1 MLMPLLCAHNGPLLV
16 HGQFAHVHK
25 SLDCGCISCLNST
38 DGRSRLTVSQ
48 KQKAR
53 SLIRISKDYD
63 VRKQEFLD
71 TAQKL
76 FYEQG
81 YDQTSVNTIIDAV
94 GVSKGTFYHYFKSKE
109 NLLDALAERVAK
121 QGLERLH
128 SIVEDRHIGALEKIN
143 RYFAGSR
150 DPKEKS
156 EEIAKTVL
164 RVMYEDENILLRHKA
179 RVRSMEL
186 VVSELG
192 KIIAQGIQE
201 GIFNVPYPER
211 TAEMILMLGG
221 EMKDIYARLFLELDE
236 KPENITLAK
245 QLIDQYED
253 AIARMLAAPEGSI
266 RFHEQL
272 NLRDFLG

>member
-1 MLMPLLCAHNGPLLV
+1 LG
-16 HGQFAHVHK
+16 
-25 SLDCGCISCLNST
+25 
-38 DGRSRLTVSQ
+38 
-48 KQKAR
+48 
-53 SLIRISKDYD
+53 RISKEYD

-71 TAQKL
+71 AAQTL

-81 YDQTSVNTIIDAV
+81 YDQTSVNDILNAV

-109 NLLDALAERVAK
+109 ELLDALAERVAR

-128 SIVEDRHIGALEKIN
+128 SIVEDVHLNALEKIN
-143 RYFAGSR
+143 RYFAGSQGHE
-150 DPKEKS
+150 EKS

-186 VVSELG
+186 VVPELA
-192 KIIAQGIQE
+192 KIITQGVE
-201 GIFNVPYPER
+201 EAIFDVPYPER

-221 EMKDIYARLFLELDE
+221 EMKDIYARLFLDLDE

-272 NLRDFLG
+272 NLKDFLG

>member
-1 MLMPLLCAHNGPLLV
+1 M
-16 HGQFAHVHK
+16 
-25 SLDCGCISCLNST
+25 
-38 DGRSRLTVSQ
+38 
-48 KQKAR
+48 
-53 SLIRISKDYD
+53 IRISKEYD

-71 TAQKL
+71 TAQQL
-76 FYEQG
+76 FFERGYE
-81 YDQTSVNTIIDAV
+81 QTSVNTIIEQV

-109 NLLDALAERVAK
+109 ELLDALAELVAR
-121 QGLERLH
+121 QVLERLH
-128 SIVEDRHIGALEKIN
+128 SIVKDVHLNALEKIN
-143 RYFAGSR
+143 RYFAGSQGH
-150 DPKEKS
+150 EEES

-164 RVMYEDENILLRHKA
+164 RVMYKDENILLRHKA

-186 VVSELG
+186 VVPELG
-192 KIIAQGIQE
+192 KIIAQGVEE
-201 GIFNVPYPER
+201 GIFDVPCSER

-236 KPENITLAK
+236 KPENVSLAK

-272 NLRDFLG
+272 NLKDFLG

>member
-1 MLMPLLCAHNGPLLV
+1 MV
-16 HGQFAHVHK
+16 
-25 SLDCGCISCLNST
+25 
-38 DGRSRLTVSQ
+38 
-48 KQKAR
+48 
-53 SLIRISKDYD
+53 RISKDYD

-71 TAQKL
+71 AAQKL

-109 NLLDALAERVAK
+109 DLLDALAERVAR
-121 QGLERLH
+121 QGLEGLH
-128 SIVEDRHIGALEKIN
+128 SIVEDRHLGALEKFN

-150 DPKEKS
+150 SLKEKS

-164 RVMYEDENILLRHKA
+164 QVMYKDENILLRHKA

-186 VVSELG
+186 VVPELG
-192 KIIAQGIQE
+192 KIIAQGIDE
-201 GIFNVPYPER
+201 GIFDVPYPER

-272 NLRDFLG
+272 NLKDFLG

>member
-1 MLMPLLCAHNGPLLV
+1 M
-16 HGQFAHVHK
+16 
-25 SLDCGCISCLNST
+25 
-38 DGRSRLTVSQ
+38 
-48 KQKAR
+48 
-53 SLIRISKDYD
+53 IRISKDYD

-71 TAQKL
+71 AAQKL

-81 YDQTSVNTIIDAV
+81 YGQTPVNTIIEAV

-109 NLLDALAERVAK
+109 DLLDALAERVAR
-121 QGLERLH
+121 QRLERLH
-128 SIVEDRHIGALEKIN
+128 SIVEDRHLGALEKFN

-150 DPKEKS
+150 SLKEKS

-186 VVSELG
+186 VVPELG

-253 AIARMLAAPEGSI
+253 AIARMLEAPEGSI

>member
-1 MLMPLLCAHNGPLLV
+1 MV
-16 HGQFAHVHK
+16 
-25 SLDCGCISCLNST
+25 
-38 DGRSRLTVSQ
+38 
-48 KQKAR
+48 
-53 SLIRISKDYD
+53 RISKDYD

-71 TAQKL
+71 AAQKL

-109 NLLDALAERVAK
+109 DLLDALAERVAM

-128 SIVEDRHIGALEKIN
+128 SIVEDRHLGALEKIN

-179 RVRSMEL
+179 RARSMEL
-186 VVSELG
+186 VVPELG
-192 KIIAQGIQE
+192 KIIAQGVQE
-201 GIFNVPYPER
+201 GVFDVPYPER

-221 EMKDIYARLFLELDE
+221 EMKDIYAKLFLELDE
-236 KPENITLAK
+236 NPENLTLAK

-266 RFHEQL
+266 RFQDRS
-272 NLRDFLG
+272 NLKDFLG

>member
-1 MLMPLLCAHNGPLLV
+1 L
-16 HGQFAHVHK
+16 K
-25 SLDCGCISCLNST
+25 KT
-38 DGRSRLTVSQ
+38 
-48 KQKAR
+48 R
-53 SLIRISKDYD
+53 SLNRIIKDYD

-71 TAQKL
+71 AAQKL

-94 GVSKGTFYHYFKSKE
+94 GVSKGTFYHYFNSKE
-109 NLLDALAERVAK
+109 DLLDALAERVAR
-121 QGLERLH
+121 QRLEQLH
-128 SIVEDRHIGALEKIN
+128 SIVEDRNLSALEKFN

-150 DPKEKS
+150 GFEEKS
-156 EEIAKTVL
+156 GEIAKTVL

-186 VVSELG
+186 VVPELG

-201 GIFNVPYPER
+201 GTFDVPCPER

-221 EMKDIYARLFLELDE
+221 EMKDIYARLFLNLDE

-272 NLRDFLG
+272 NLKDFLG

>member
-1 MLMPLLCAHNGPLLV
+1 LV
-16 HGQFAHVHK
+16 
-25 SLDCGCISCLNST
+25 
-38 DGRSRLTVSQ
+38 
-48 KQKAR
+48 
-53 SLIRISKDYD
+53 RISKDYD

-71 TAQKL
+71 AAQKL

-81 YDQTSVNTIIDAV
+81 YDQTSVESIIAAV

-109 NLLDALAERVAK
+109 DLLDALAERVARP
-121 QGLERLH
+121 GLERLH
-128 SIVEDRHIGALEKIN
+128 LIVENRHIGALEKIN

-186 VVSELG
+186 VVPELG

-253 AIARMLAAPEGSI
+253 AITRMLAAPEGSI

>member
-1 MLMPLLCAHNGPLLV
+1 MV
-16 HGQFAHVHK
+16 
-25 SLDCGCISCLNST
+25 
-38 DGRSRLTVSQ
+38 
-48 KQKAR
+48 
-53 SLIRISKDYD
+53 RISKDYD

-71 TAQKL
+71 AAQRL

-81 YDQTSVNTIIDAV
+81 YDQTPVEAIIAAV

-109 NLLDALAERVAK
+109 DLLDALAEQVAR
-121 QGLERLH
+121 QELERLR
-128 SIVEDRHIGALEKIN
+128 SIVEDRRTGALEKIN
-143 RYFAGSR
+143 QYFVGTR
-150 DPKEKS
+150 NLEKNS

-164 RVMYEDENILLRHKA
+164 RVMYKDENILLRHKA

-186 VVSELG
+186 VVPELG
-192 KIIAQGIQE
+192 EIIAQGIQE
-201 GIFNVPYPER
+201 GVFDVPCPER

-253 AIARMLAAPEGSI
+253 AITRMLGAPEGSI
-266 RFHEQL
+266 RFHDQL
-272 NLRDFLG
+272 NLKDFLG

>member
-1 MLMPLLCAHNGPLLV
+1 MG
-16 HGQFAHVHK
+16 
-25 SLDCGCISCLNST
+25 
-38 DGRSRLTVSQ
+38 
-48 KQKAR
+48 
-53 SLIRISKDYD
+53 RISKEYD

-71 TAQKL
+71 AAQTL

-81 YDQTSVNTIIDAV
+81 YDQTSVNDILDAV

-109 NLLDALAERVAK
+109 ELLDALAERVAR

-128 SIVEDRHIGALEKIN
+128 SIVKDVHLNALEKIN
-143 RYFAGSR
+143 QYFAGSQGHE
-150 DPKEKS
+150 EKS

-186 VVSELG
+186 VVPELG
-192 KIIAQGIQE
+192 KIIAQGVEE
-201 GIFNVPYPER
+201 GVFDVPYPER

-272 NLRDFLG
+272 NLKDFLG

>member
-1 MLMPLLCAHNGPLLV
+1 MV
-16 HGQFAHVHK
+16 
-25 SLDCGCISCLNST
+25 
-38 DGRSRLTVSQ
+38 
-48 KQKAR
+48 
-53 SLIRISKDYD
+53 RISKDYD

-71 TAQKL
+71 AAQKL

-81 YDQTSVNTIIDAV
+81 YDQTSVNTIIEAV
-94 GVSKGTFYHYFKSKE
+94 GVSKGTFYHYFNSKE
-109 NLLDALAERVAK
+109 DLLDALAERVAR
-121 QGLERLH
+121 QRLEQLH
-128 SIVEDRHIGALEKIN
+128 SIVEDRNLSALEKFN

-150 DPKEKS
+150 GFKEKS
-156 EEIAKTVL
+156 EEIAKTIL

-179 RVRSMEL
+179 RVRCMEL
-186 VVSELG
+186 VVPELG

>member
-1 MLMPLLCAHNGPLLV
+1 MV
-16 HGQFAHVHK
+16 
-25 SLDCGCISCLNST
+25 
-38 DGRSRLTVSQ
+38 
-48 KQKAR
+48 
-53 SLIRISKDYD
+53 RISKDYD

-71 TAQKL
+71 AAQKL

-81 YDQTSVNTIIDAV
+81 YEQTSVNSIINAV
-94 GVSKGTFYHYFKSKE
+94 GVSKGTFYHYFNSKE
-109 NLLDALAERVAK
+109 DLLDALAERVAR

-186 VVSELG
+186 VVPELS

-221 EMKDIYARLFLELDE
+221 EMKDIYARLFLDLDE

-272 NLRDFLG
+272 NLKDFLG

>member
-1 MLMPLLCAHNGPLLV
+1 MN
-16 HGQFAHVHK
+16 
-25 SLDCGCISCLNST
+25 
-38 DGRSRLTVSQ
+38 
-48 KQKAR
+48 
-53 SLIRISKDYD
+53 RIIKDYN

-71 TAQKL
+71 AAQKL

-109 NLLDALAERVAK
+109 DLLDALAERVAR
-121 QGLERLH
+121 QRLEQLH
-128 SIVEDRHIGALEKIN
+128 SIVEDRNLSALEKFN

-150 DPKEKS
+150 DTKEKS

-179 RVRSMEL
+179 RVRCMEL
-186 VVSELG
+186 VVPELG

>member
-1 MLMPLLCAHNGPLLV
+1 MV
-16 HGQFAHVHK
+16 
-25 SLDCGCISCLNST
+25 
-38 DGRSRLTVSQ
+38 
-48 KQKAR
+48 
-53 SLIRISKDYD
+53 RISKDYD

-71 TAQKL
+71 VAQRL

-81 YDQTSVNTIIDAV
+81 YDQTSVESIIAAV

-109 NLLDALAERVAK
+109 DLLDALAERVAR
-121 QGLERLH
+121 QGLEQLH
-128 SIVEDRHIGALEKIN
+128 SIVEDLNMNALEKIN
-143 RYFAGSR
+143 WYFAGSR
-150 DPKEKS
+150 GSEKKG

-164 RVMYEDENILLRHKA
+164 RVIYEDENILLRHKT

-186 VVSELG
+186 VVPELG
-192 KIIAQGIQE
+192 KIIAQGVQE
-201 GIFNVPYPER
+201 GIFNVPCPER

-221 EMKDIYARLFLELDE
+221 EMKDVYARLFLDLDE
-236 KPENITLAK
+236 KPENTALAN

-272 NLRDFLG
+272 NLKDFLG